1 MKVLDVRRLR
11 GPNVY
16 LDRPVQVVRV
26 ALGDLTER
34 ESNDFVGFPDRI
46 LDAFPGLAEHHCAAG
61 EPGGFVTRLHGGTY
75 FGHVVEHVAIEM
87 SHLIGR
93 PVSFGRTVSGGAAGL
108 YDLVIECPQDERAD
122 SPLPGALLEAA
133 ILAVRQVLAG
143 RPAEHERALT
153 ALRDQFEEEA
163 PGPSTA
169 SIIDAARRRGI
180 PVERVNALS
189 LLQLGQGCRRRLAW
203 AAMSD
208 QTSAIGLEI
217 CGDKELT
224 RQLLHRA
231 GIPVPAGGPA
241 RTLPQAL
248 DLFADLGGP
257 VAVKP
262 VNGRQGRHVHLALD
276 TAEAVAAAFFA
287 AEGDVVVEQY
297 IEGRDYR
304 VLVVA
309 GRVVAAAERI
319 PGHVVGDGTN
329 SVEELVERLNADPRR
344 GNGHEKVL
352 TRLRMDGNATALLRR
367 QGLAAD
373 AVPAAGRTVWLRDT
387 PNLSTGGTS
396 IDVTDR
402 VHPELAQ
409 LCGRA
414 AAIVGLDIAGIDLRL
429 PDIAA
434 PPPLD
439 GGADG
444 ALIEVNAAPGLR
456 MHLAPSVGTPRY
468 VGGAIVDALFPG
480 GGDGRIPTVAVT
492 GTNGKTTT
500 ARITAHLLAGS
511 GLRVGLTSTD
521 GIYLDGR
528 LVQRADATGPRSAQ
542 AVLGD
547 PTVQAAVLETARGG
561 ILRQGLGYDWTDVG
575 VITNV
580 TADHLGQDGLDTV
593 EDVLHVKALIAE
605 RVRDGGTLVLNADDP
620 YLREL
625 IARPRVRAERK
636 RLVWFSLDPDNP
648 VVRQHCADGGTAY
661 ALAGGQLVEM
671 AGQGRTPLLPAA
683 ELPGAFNGAARH
695 MIANALAASAAARE
709 LGTPR
714 QVVEAQLRSF
724 SPYDR
729 NPGRGTLLR
738 VDDVHVFVDYAHN
751 PAAIEAVART
761 VQTLWGADRC
771 VAAVTLP
778 GDRSD
783 QLLADS
789 ARVIGRM
796 FARVVVYPD
805 ADLRGRSAGEVP
817 ELMCREMR
825 RENPGVRCEQAPD
838 VAEAITKA
846 TAMSGPGDVLLVLYE
861 KLDPVLSI
869 LRSMGARPVDAPTPA
884 APVAQR

>member
-1 MKVLDVRRLR
+1 MRILSVRRLR

-16 LDRPVQVVRV
+16 LDRPVQVARV

-34 ESNDFVGFPDRI
+34 ESNHFAGFPDRI
-46 LDAFPGLAEHHCAAG
+46 LDAFPGLADHHCAAG

-93 PVSFGRTVSGGAAGL
+93 PVSFGRTVYAGEAGL
-108 YDLVIECPQDERAD
+108 YDVLIECPQDERAD
-122 SPLPGALLEAA
+122 SPLPEALLEAA
-133 ILAVRQVLAG
+133 ILAVGQVLAG
-143 RPAEHERALT
+143 RPPEHEPAVT
-153 ALRDQFEEEA
+153 ALREQVEEET

-169 SIIDAARRRGI
+169 SIIEAARRRGI

-189 LLQLGQGCRRRLAW
+189 LLQLGQGCFRRLAW

-224 RQLLHRA
+224 RQFLHRA
-231 GIPVPAGGPA
+231 GIPVPAGGRA
-241 RTLPQAL
+241 DCLRQAL
-248 DLFADLGGP
+248 DLFAQLGGR

-262 VNGRQGRHVHLALD
+262 VNGRQGQHVHLALD
-276 TAEAVAAAFFA
+276 TAEAVMGAFVAAG
-287 AEGDVVVEQY
+287 GDVVVEQY
-297 IEGRDYR
+297 VEGLDYR

-309 GRVVAAAERI
+309 GRVVAAAQRV
-319 PGHVVGDGTN
+319 PGHVVGDGTS

-352 TRLRMDGNATALLRR
+352 TRLRMDGTAVALLQR

-402 VHPELAQ
+402 VNPELAQ
-409 LCGRA
+409 LCCRA
-414 AAIVGLDIAGIDLRL
+414 AAVVGLDIAGIDLRL

-434 PPPLD
+434 PPPFD
-439 GGADG
+439 GGAQG

-456 MHLAPSVGTPRY
+456 MHLAPSVGTPRD
-468 VGGAIVDALFPG
+468 VGGAIVDALFPDG
-480 GGDGRIPTVAVT
+480 RDGRIPTIAVT

-500 ARITAHLLAGS
+500 ARIAAHLLAGS

-521 GIYLDGR
+521 GIYIDGR

-542 AVLGD
+542 TVLGD

-580 TADHLGQDGLDTV
+580 AADHLGQDGLDTV
-593 EDVLHVKALIAE
+593 EDLVHVKALIAE

-625 IARPRVRAERK
+625 IDRPRVRAEHK
-636 RLVWFSLDPDNP
+636 RLVWFTLDPENP
-648 VVRQHCADGGTAY
+648 VVRQHCANGGMAY
-661 ALAGGQLVEM
+661 VVAAGHLVEM
-671 AGQGRTPLLPAA
+671 VGEARTLLLPAV
-683 ELPGAFNGAARH
+683 ELPGTFNGAARY
-695 MIANALAASAAARE
+695 MIANALAASAAARALE
-709 LGTPR
+709 IPR

-724 SPYDR
+724 SSYDR

-738 VDDVHVFVDYAHN
+738 IDDVHVFVDYAHN
-751 PAAIEAVART
+751 PAAIEAITGT
-761 VQTLWGADRC
+761 VQSLWSADRC

-778 GDRSD
+778 GDRCD
-783 QLLADS
+783 HLLAES

-796 FARVVVYPD
+796 FTRVVVYPD
-805 ADLRGRSAGEVP
+805 ADLRGRAAGEVP
-817 ELMCREMR
+817 ELMCREMTK
-825 RENPGVRCEQAPD
+825 ENPRVRCEQAAN

-846 TAMSGPGDVLLVLYE
+846 TAMTGPGDLLLILYE
-861 KLDPVLSI
+861 KLDPVLS
-869 LRSMGARPVDAPTPA
+869 LLQSMGARPVDAPTLPL
-884 APVAQR
+884 PSPQL